1 MKSKVIKLLE
11 LGLSTKLL
19 SNLTESQIDSLYSKM
34 GLSEVTMV
42 SKTDSATIQKLKTE
56 RKPFEVY
63 EKEVKEDE
71 EDPMDFE
78 KGERT
83 QDPHQVGPST
93 DDGFGNYD
101 DGTGE
106 FNEIRKS
113 DNNPW
118 AICHAQLGSERN
130 AKFERC
136 VKSVK
141 RSLDE
146 GKSPMTFFIEEEVV
160 SLVEKTTQPRI
171 TKGDLMKTLSEQGV
185 IKKKIYKSPVTN
197 LVGKTKMNKPIGKL
211 TTMTKS
217 ETMEQPAP
225 VTKPPKTKP
234 TTKPGPNKRPAHPG
248 KNPRPGENPAPKA
261 QKMEAVKKE
270 VLKTIQDILNNGKKN

>member
-1 MKSKVIKLLE
+1 M
-11 LGLSTKLL
+11 GLSKGLI
-19 SNLTESQIDSLYSKM
+19 SNLTESQIDLLYSKM
-34 GLSEVTMV
+34 GLTETTMV

-106 FNEIRKS
+106 FNEIKKS
-113 DNNPW
+113 DNNPY
-118 AICHAQLGSERN
+118 AICHSQLGSDRN

-141 RSLDE
+141 KNMDE
-146 GKSPMTFFIEEEVV
+146 GKSPMTFFIEEEIV
-160 SLVEKTTQPRI
+160 SLVERYVQPRI
-171 TKGDLMKTLSEQGV
+171 TKGDLVKMISEQ
-185 IKKKIYKSPVTN
+185 
-197 LVGKTKMNKPIGKL
+197 
-211 TTMTKS
+211 
-217 ETMEQPAP
+217 QPA
-225 VTKPPKTKP
+225 TAPPKTKP
-234 TTKPGPNKRPAHPG
+234 GVKPTPRTRPAHPG
-248 KNPRPGENPAPKA
+248 KNPNPNENPAPKA
-261 QKMEAVKKE
+261 RQEKLEAAKAE
-270 VLKTIQDILNNGKKN
+270 ILKAIQDILNNG

>member
-1 MKSKVIKLLE
+1 
-11 LGLSTKLL
+11 
-19 SNLTESQIDSLYSKM
+19 
-34 GLSEVTMV
+34 MV

>member
-234 TTKPGPNKRPAHPG
+234 TTKPSPNKRPAHPG

>member
-11 LGLSTKLL
+11 MGLSTKLL
-19 SNLTESQIDSLYSKM
+19 SNLTESQIDSLYSRM

-42 SKTDSATIQKLKTE
+42 SKADSATIEKLKSE
-56 RKPFEVY
+56 KKPFEVY

-83 QDPHQVGPST
+83 QDPHQVGPSS
-93 DDGFGNYD
+93 DDGFKNYD
-101 DGTGE
+101 DGTEE
-106 FNEIRKS
+106 FNEIKKS

-118 AICHAQLGSERN
+118 AICHSQLGPERD

-136 VKSVK
+136 VRSVK

-146 GKSPMTFFIEEEVV
+146 GKSPLSFFIEEEIV

-171 TKGDLMKTLSEQGV
+171 TKGDLMKTLSEQQ
-185 IKKKIYKSPVTN
+185 P
-197 LVGKTKMNKPIGKL
+197 
-211 TTMTKS
+211 TT
-217 ETMEQPAP
+217 A
-225 VTKPPKTKP
+225 PPKTKP
-234 TTKPGPNKRPAHPG
+234 TVKPGPKTRPAHPG

>member
-1 MKSKVIKLLE
+1 MKSKIIKLLDM
-11 LGLSTKLL
+11 GLSKGLI
-19 SNLTESQIDSLYSKM
+19 SNLTESQIDLLYSKM
-34 GLSEVTMV
+34 GLTETTMV

-106 FNEIRKS
+106 FNEIKKS

-118 AICHAQLGSERN
+118 AICHSQLGSERN

-136 VKSVK
+136 VRSVK
-141 RSLDE
+141 RNLDE
-146 GKSPMTFFIEEEVV
+146 GKSGMSF
-160 SLVEKTTQPRI
+160 L
-171 TKGDLMKTLSEQGV
+171 L
-185 IKKKIYKSPVTN
+185 KKKLYLWWKDTFN
-197 LVGKTKMNKPIGKL
+197 Q
-211 TTMTKS
+211 
-217 ETMEQPAP
+217 E
-225 VTKPPKTKP
+225 
-234 TTKPGPNKRPAHPG
+234 
-248 KNPRPGENPAPKA
+248 
-261 QKMEAVKKE
+261 
-270 VLKTIQDILNNGKKN
+270 

>member
-234 TTKPGPNKRPAHPG
+234 TTKPGPNKRPTHPG